1 VSCGPVT
8 IGHNRMLMRTTRPER
23 MAFDKRKK
31 VRRSKPDSA
40 HVDQMLD
47 EALRET
53 FPASDPIAITI
64 DKPLKAIVSEVL
76 RGPDNLAT
84 SPRTTVS
91 ETKPE
96 PALVTFMMQSHS
108 SNLRSVVAPGRGPR
122 WQIAS
127 GNARQSSEQSVPPE
141 ILEPVRL
148 SRRCRTSDRWPSE
161 PSRHATL

>member
-1 VSCGPVT
+1 
-8 IGHNRMLMRTTRPER
+8 MLMRTTRPEG

-91 ETKPE
+91 ETKTRAGARE
-96 PALVTFMMQSHS
+96 LYDAKSFIKSSIGGRSWSGAALA
-108 SNLRSVVAPGRGPR
+108 NSVRK
-122 WQIAS
+122 
-127 GNARQSSEQSVPPE
+127 RQAIE
-141 ILEPVRL
+141 
-148 SRRCRTSDRWPSE
+148 
-161 PSRHATL
+161 